1 MPGADRGP
9 NGDGAAGAQGVRSSS
24 PFDGIR
30 AADALTW
37 PNLITFA
44 RLLCIPVFVWLLFG
58 RDNRAAAAW
67 LLAALGSTDWVDGW
81 IARRFDQAT
90 ELGALFD
97 PTVDRLLFLVA
108 VPCLVL
114 DGSIPTVVAV
124 LALAREGLVA
134 VAALVLGALGVGRFP
149 VTWEGKTG
157 TFLLMFAFPMF
168 LGAEST
174 LSYAPVLGWL
184 AWLFVIP
191 GLGYSIYSAVF
202 QYVPEARRGLAARNT
217 GGAGTTATG

>member
-1 MPGADRGP
+1 MSDAERDIPDADGGVR
-9 NGDGAAGAQGVRSSS
+9 AAGDS
-24 PFDGIR
+24 PLAGIS
-30 AADALTW
+30 AKDALTW

-44 RLLCIPVFVWLLFG
+44 RLLCIPLFVWLLFG
-58 RDNRAAAAW
+58 RENRAAAAW

-81 IARRFDQAT
+81 VARKFDQAT

-108 VPCLVL
+108 IPSLL
-114 DGSIPTVVAV
+114 IDGSIPLVVAV
-124 LALAREGLVA
+124 IALAREALVA
-134 VAALVLGALGVGRFP
+134 VAALVLAALGVARFP

-168 LGAEST
+168 LGAAST

-184 AWLFVIP
+184 AWLFAVP
-191 GLGYSIYSAVF
+191 GIGYSLYSAFF
-202 QYVPEARRGLAARNT
+202 QYVPAARRGLAERT
-217 GGAGTTATG
+217 PEGPHLR

>member
-1 MPGADRGP
+1 MSDAEP
-9 NGDGAAGAQGVRSSS
+9 GVRPSGAS
-24 PFDGIR
+24 PLDGISAR
-30 AADALTW
+30 QALTW

-44 RLLCIPVFVWLLFG
+44 RLLCIPLFVWLLFG
-58 RDNRAAAAW
+58 RENRAAAAW

-81 IARRFDQAT
+81 VARKFDQAT

-108 VPCLVL
+108 IPSLL
-114 DGSIPTVVAV
+114 IDGSIPLVVAV
-124 LALAREGLVA
+124 IALAREALVA
-134 VAALVLGALGVGRFP
+134 VAALVLGALGVARFP

-174 LSYAPVLGWL
+174 LSYAPILGWL
-184 AWLFVIP
+184 AWLFAIP
-191 GLGYSIYSAVF
+191 GIGYSLYSAVF
-202 QYVPEARRGLAARNT
+202 QYVPAARRGLAERDP
-217 GGAGTTATG
+217 GGPHLR